1 MPRRSA
7 GPVHGAV
14 SILGS
19 STTTR
24 YSKICASGRLP
35 QTSSDALR
43 IGRLDG
49 REVAFL
55 ARHGR
60 THRLLPGEIEHRAN
74 LYALKSIGVS
84 RVFAASAVG
93 SMRESIR
100 PRDVV
105 LVDQFI
111 DRTVHRHGTFFGD
124 GVAAHV
130 SFADPVCPELH
141 GVLAR
146 AGTSAGGRVHERGT
160 YLCIEGPAF
169 STRAESRLYR
179 DWDVDVIG
187 MTNLPEAKLAREAQ
201 ICYATLAL
209 VTDYDCWHEEEDDVS
224 VAAVLDNLR
233 ANAEL
238 AAGILRQAIRD
249 TPRARQRCGCGR
261 ALEHAILTPLDAIP
275 AAVRERLRV
284 LRGHDPS

>member
-1 MPRRSA
+1 VSA
-7 GPVHGAV
+7 RAEIGVLGGSGLYDLAELEGARDV
-14 SILGS
+14 RVDTPYGE
-19 STTTR
+19 
-24 YSKICASGRLP
+24 P
-35 QTSSDALR
+35 SDALR
-43 IGRLDG
+43 VGRLDG

-74 LYALKSIGVS
+74 VYALKSIGVS
-84 RVFAASAVG
+84 RIFAVSAVG
-93 SMRESIR
+93 SMREAIR

-111 DRTVHRHGTFFGD
+111 DRTVHRCGTFFGD

-130 SFADPVCPELH
+130 SFADPICPELH
-141 GVLAR
+141 DVLAL
-146 AGTSAGGRVHERGT
+146 AAAPATERVHEGGT

-179 DWDVDVIG
+179 GWDVDVIG

-209 VTDYDCWHEEEDDVS
+209 VTDYDCWHAEEEDVS

-233 ANAEL
+233 ANADL
-238 AAGILRQAIRD
+238 AVAILRRAIRD
-249 TPRARQRCGCGR
+249 TPEERSRCTCAR
-261 ALEHAILTPLDAIP
+261 ALEHAILTPLESLP
-275 AAVRERLRV
+275 AAARERLRV
-284 LRGHDPS
+284 LRGDPA

>member
-1 MPRRSA
+1 MSTHA
-7 GPVHGAV
+7 EIGVLGGSGVYDLAALEGARDV
-14 SILGS
+14 RIDTPYGE
-19 STTTR
+19 
-24 YSKICASGRLP
+24 P
-35 QTSSDALR
+35 SDALR

-74 LYALKSIGVS
+74 VYALKSIGVS
-84 RVFAASAVG
+84 RIFAVSAVG
-93 SMRESIR
+93 SMREAIR

-130 SFADPVCPELH
+130 SFADPICPELH
-141 GVLAR
+141 DVLAL
-146 AGTSAGGRVHERGT
+146 AAAPATERVHESGT

-179 DWDVDVIG
+179 GWGVDVIG

-209 VTDYDCWHEEEDDVS
+209 VTDYDCWHEEEEDVS

-233 ANAEL
+233 ANADL
-238 AAGILRQAIRD
+238 AVAILRRAIRD
-249 TPRARQRCGCGR
+249 TPEERSCACAR
-261 ALEHAILTPLDAIP
+261 ALEHAILTPLDALP
-275 AAVRERLRV
+275 PKVRERLRV
-284 LRGHDPS
+284 LRGDPA